1 MEYDILQKLVLNSYL
16 FWKKK
21 TKQSHIM
28 RPTKVNSWIKELNGK
43 NKTFYFTFLQY
54 RKIRESPQVLM
65 LEKSFLYMKEI
76 TREKY

>member
-1 MEYDILQKLVLNSYL
+1 MDQKWVPWTEHVLEETSLIMEYDILQKLVLNSYL

-43 NKTFYFTFLQY
+43 SKHFYFIFLQY
-54 RKIRESPQVLM
+54 RKIRESP
-65 LEKSFLYMKEI
+65 
-76 TREKY
+76 